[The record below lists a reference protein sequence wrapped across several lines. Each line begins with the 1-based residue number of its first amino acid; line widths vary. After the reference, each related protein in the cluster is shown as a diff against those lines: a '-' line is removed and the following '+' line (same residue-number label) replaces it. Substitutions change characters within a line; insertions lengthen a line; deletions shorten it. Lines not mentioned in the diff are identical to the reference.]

1 MQDQQYGTNIR
12 CYKIAIA
19 TSTSSIGGQEMN
31 NMFFVSLVVVAFSL
45 GAWSA
50 GIYRQEP
57 AMISGGIGIV
67 GMLVSLLA

>member
-1 MQDQQYGTNIR
+1 
-12 CYKIAIA
+12 
-19 TSTSSIGGQEMN
+19 MN
-31 NMFFVSLVVVAFSL
+31 DIFFVSLVVVVFSL

-67 GMLVSLLA
+67 GILVSLIA

>member
-1 MQDQQYGTNIR
+1 MDNI
-12 CYKIAIA
+12 
-19 TSTSSIGGQEMN
+19 
-31 NMFFVSLVVVAFSL
+31 FFVSLVVVAFSL

-50 GIYRQEP
+50 GICRQEA

>member
-1 MQDQQYGTNIR
+1 MDNI
-12 CYKIAIA
+12 
-19 TSTSSIGGQEMN
+19 
-31 NMFFVSLVVVAFSL
+31 FFVSLVVVVFSL

-67 GMLVSLLA
+67 GMLVSLIA